1 MDYNGH
7 DTFNVCVYGNN
18 GKIANDGE
26 IVIFKINEKTYKIK
40 TDKKGYAKLKIN
52 LILVHRAQMQGRKVL
67 VAAGD
72 TFRAAA
78 IEQLQVWSR
87 RIGAGFYAKGHG
99 SDPAAVAFEAV
110 DYAMKE
116 GYDLLFVDTAGR
128 LQTKHNLMEELKKIN
143 RVLGKKLEGAPHR
156 TVLVLDATTDKK
168 VADRKSVV

>member
-1 MDYNGH
+1 MCSSD
-7 DTFNVCVYGNN
+7 
-18 GKIANDGE
+18 
-26 IVIFKINEKTYKIK
+26 
-40 TDKKGYAKLKIN
+40 L
-52 LILVHRAQMQGRKVL
+52 AQMQGRKVL

-156 TVLVLDATTDKK
+156 TVLVLDATEAPWGVPIAYIEAKPRGF
-168 VADRKSVV
+168 ASMQ